1 MHLFGFIIQKF
12 VTMHGHMNVKKN
24 SLNSSTEYFFTRL
37 LENILLKYATKMSQ
51 TLLRSA
57 EAFRLLSICKCDT
70 GFSAFV
76 SYGYRRGN
84 VAL

>member
-1 MHLFGFIIQKF
+1 VHLFGFIIQKF

-37 LENILLKYATKMSQ
+37 LENILLKYATNMSR
-51 TLLRSA
+51 TLLGSA
-57 EAFRLLSICKCDT
+57 EAFRLLSICKGDT
-70 GFSAFV
+70 GFS
-76 SYGYRRGN
+76 YRYRRGN